1 MAQLLETEDP
11 NRGIM
16 FCVDY
21 LQNLHS
27 RQDVAQIFED
37 ECYGS
42 PFKRSRKGRDIVW
55 SVFHL
60 NRVVFDVVQL
70 VGGDEVFRELFIW
83 PVINI
88 GKNRSNEID
97 PLRHSR
103 VHEVLRKEHEPEDCS
118 VVWSFGQRGT
128 REQHQLTSPS
138 RIAIGSEGHFLVVD
152 DAKTKIFNSSG
163 EYVKSL
169 SSRHHVV
176 LDADVDHDGNIYLLV
191 QMVGEQNPQSYSYK
205 VAVFGKD
212 FKLHHKFQLR
222 NKYEGCKLAVN
233 QHHVEYKKEL
243 VVLKKGSGGTHALV
257 EVYQADSEGTFVC
270 HFGQSILMDAQDL
283 VCASNGHIYVLDRC
297 HCGSEKKCIR
307 EFGARR
313 YQLHSFEVD
322 IDTLA
327 LALHRASEHIII
339 ASMKRSELFLS
350 IYNSKGEL
358 EHTHP
363 KIFRSGIVSS
373 ITVTTKGRIIVVLAP
388 LQVSEEPHENIQGEV
403 IVF

>member
-11 NRGIM
+11 NRGTM
-16 FCVDY
+16 FCVEY
-21 LQNLHS
+21 LQKLHS

-42 PFKRSRKGRDIVW
+42 PFKLKSRKGRDIVW

-60 NRVVFDVVQL
+60 NRVVFDVAQL

-88 GKNRSNEID
+88 GKNIVD
-97 PLRHSR
+97 
-103 VHEVLRKEHEPEDCS
+103 EVLRREHEPEDCS
-118 VVWSFGQRGT
+118 VVWSFGQGGT
-128 REQHQLTSPS
+128 RERHRLTSPS
-138 RIAIGSEGHFLVVD
+138 SIAIGSEGHFLLVD

-163 EYVKSL
+163 EYVKTL
-169 SSRHHVV
+169 SIPHHVV
-176 LDADVDHDGNIYLLV
+176 LDVDVDNDGNIYMLV
-191 QMVGEQNPQSYSYK
+191 QMVGEQNPQGCSYK
-205 VAVFGKD
+205 VSVFEKD
-212 FKLHHKFQLR
+212 FQLHHMFKLR

-233 QHHVEYKKEL
+233 QHHAEYKKESV

-257 EVYQADSEGTFVC
+257 EVYQTDSEGTFDG
-270 HFGQSILMDAQDL
+270 HFGESILMDAQDL
-283 VCASNGHIYVLDRC
+283 VCAKNGHIYVLDRC
-297 HCGSEKKCIR
+297 HCGSEKKYIR
-307 EFGARR
+307 EVGARR

-327 LALHRASEHIII
+327 VAFHRASEHIII

-350 IYNSKGEL
+350 IYNSKGVL

-363 KIFRSGIVSS
+363 KIFSSGIVSS

-388 LQVSEEPHENIQGEV
+388 LQVSEEPQENIQGEV